1 MSHAAAEL
9 FRSWLT
15 GWGLAVIEPNQLQRF
30 MRGRLAWAVLA
41 AAVLTGAALTA
52 AFLKP

>member
-1 MSHAAAEL
+1 MSHDAAPL
-9 FRSWLT
+9 FQSWLT

-30 MRGRLAWAVLA
+30 VRGRLAWAVLA
-41 AAVLTGAALTA
+41 AAVLTAAALTA